1 MTVLCWCIQRHR
13 EVRVI
18 IIIAQSSRC
27 KPRGPIIRSQ
37 CMFNSRT
44 RRRSYRNHQ
53 SQRRTMWLTQMACAM
68 FTSSSHRCRVRMDGV
83 PLMEALPPEVSWS
96 RTMGGIINELIHPQ
110 KFWSPRSTLAT
121 RVSREPLEHQKPT
134 QILG

>member
-1 MTVLCWCIQRHR
+1 MTVLYRCIQRRR
-13 EVRVI
+13 EVG
-18 IIIAQSSRC
+18 AQLLRC
-27 KPRGPIIRSQ
+27 RPRGPIIRSV

-44 RRRSYRNHQ
+44 RKRSYRSHQ
-53 SQRRTMWLTQMACAM
+53 AQRRTMWLTQMACAM
-68 FTSSSHRCRVRMDGV
+68 FTSSSHRCRVRMVGV

-96 RTMGGIINELIHPQ
+96 RMMGSIHPQ

-121 RVSREPLEHQKPT
+121 RVSGERMEHQKPT